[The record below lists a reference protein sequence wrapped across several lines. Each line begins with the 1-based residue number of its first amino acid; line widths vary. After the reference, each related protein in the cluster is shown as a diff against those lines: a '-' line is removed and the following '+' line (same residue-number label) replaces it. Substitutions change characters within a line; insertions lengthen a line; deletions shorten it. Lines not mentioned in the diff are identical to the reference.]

1 MPPPIVAFFLVACTF
16 LSCGVNGEKNQED
29 RIIQLLARHR
39 KGLEEKNPQLYLSAV
54 SPDYDDGL
62 DTYDTLKIKTEKFF
76 SQYSNIRIKIEKRTI
91 YIDKNKATVVEEYR
105 LTGLSLSGEKLDV
118 HRQGVLNLE
127 YDETSG
133 WKIVNG
139 TGGEAPPG

>member
-1 MPPPIVAFFLVACTF
+1 MPPPIAAFFLVACTF

-39 KGLEEKNPQLYLSAV
+39 KGLEEKDLQLYLSAV
-54 SPDYDDGL
+54 SPNYDDGL
-62 DTYDTLKIKTEKFF
+62 DTYDTIKIKVEKL
-76 SQYSNIRIKIEKRTI
+76 SAQYSILRLRIEKRTI

-105 LTGLSLSGEKLDV
+105 LTGRGSSGGKLDV

-127 YDETSG
+127 HDEASG

-139 TGGEAPPG
+139 IDLKE